1 MAERGSCFGMTLSL
15 KMPTYTSQ
23 IMSLMKDR
31 SAMQSRVP
39 RTATDPQEKRPQVID
54 VIVDNHNPSAGLSR
68 PLFVERV
75 ALECFR

>member
-1 MAERGSCFGMTLSL
+1 MTLSL

-31 SAMQSRVP
+31 SAMQLRVP
-39 RTATDPQEKRPQVID
+39 RTATHPQEKRPQVID
-54 VIVDNHNPSAGLSR
+54 VIVDNHNPSRALSR

-75 ALECFR
+75 ALECFP